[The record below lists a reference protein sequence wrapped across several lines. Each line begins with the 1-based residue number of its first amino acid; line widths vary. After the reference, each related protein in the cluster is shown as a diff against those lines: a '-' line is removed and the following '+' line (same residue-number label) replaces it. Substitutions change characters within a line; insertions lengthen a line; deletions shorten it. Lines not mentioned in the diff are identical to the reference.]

1 MQTEKEI
8 KRLTEAHR
16 ISDFLI
22 RYDKI
27 NKIKFQIIMNIK
39 YNKALWFVTILA
51 IVMLIPFLGLT
62 EFNTKGE
69 PREAV
74 VAYTMLEHGNWI
86 LPINNGGDIPYK
98 PPFFHWC
105 IAFFSLFAGHVSEFT
120 SRLPSA
126 VSLILMTIGGFIF
139 FAKRKD
145 TQTSLIAA
153 ILTLTAFEV
162 HRAGI
167 NCRVDMVNTAFMVGA
182 MYLLYRWWEK
192 GKHQLPWLA
201 ILCMSGATLTKGPVG
216 IILPC
221 FVMGVFM
228 LTQRENFWGIV
239 WRMAATAVLSLII
252 PFCWY
257 YAAYLQGGNEFL
269 ELVKEEN
276 IDRFMGKMAYESHEN
291 PAWYNL
297 LTLITG
303 WLPYTLLL
311 LFSLFILPW
320 KKFSKSKFVE
330 NAKKATPLQVFTW
343 LAFLLVLFFYCI
355 PKSKRSVYLLPCYP
369 FMAYLIA
376 EYIVWMMKEKM
387 GAFKVYAG
395 VIASLAILL
404 IVARIAVSCGLIP
417 DTIFHGRH
425 AAENAAMLHALEK
438 GPQSI
443 AEGIGYLFFIL
454 CIYGIYA
461 TFQSL
466 RRNHTGSIVGHTLVT
481 IISLFLILD
490 STLQPTVLNTKAD
503 KRWAPVI
510 EKKFDTS
517 KLYSYMSIDMLH
529 FFSLNF
535 YLGDKIQQFDKTLPQ
550 DGVVMVPEDNLQDF
564 MEKFGK
570 GYTFQKVWEI
580 PRAVESRCPVGFYR
594 FVKTSANLAC
604 N

>member
-1 MQTEKEI
+1 
-8 KRLTEAHR
+8 
-16 ISDFLI
+16 
-22 RYDKI
+22 
-27 NKIKFQIIMNIK
+27 MNIK
-39 YNKALWFVTILA
+39 YNKALWLITILA

-62 EFNTKGE
+62 DFNTKGE

-105 IAFFSLFAGHVSEFT
+105 IAFFSLFIGHVNEYT

-126 VSLILMTIGGFIF
+126 VSLVLMTIGGFVF
-139 FAKRKD
+139 YAKRKD
-145 TQTSLIAA
+145 TQISLIAA

-162 HRAGI
+162 HRAGM
-167 NCRVDMVNTAFMVGA
+167 NCRVDMVNTTFMVGA

-239 WRMAATAVLSLII
+239 WRMALTALLSLII

-257 YAAYLQGGNEFL
+257 YAAYLQAGDEFL
-269 ELVKEEN
+269 RLVKEEN
-276 IDRFMGKMAYESHEN
+276 IDRFTGKMVYESHEN

-320 KKFSKSKFVE
+320 KKFSKSRFLE

-387 GAFKVYAG
+387 GAIKVYAG
-395 VIASLAILL
+395 VIASLAIIL
-404 IVARIAVSCGLIP
+404 VIATLVIRAGGIP
-417 DTIFHGRH
+417 DTIFHGKH
-425 AAENAAMLHALEK
+425 AADNIAMLHAIGE
-438 GPQSI
+438 STH
-443 AEGIGYLFFIL
+443 GILFYVCYMFLIIGAYHIFKAL
-454 CIYGIYA
+454 KKKETSQMMKY
-461 TFQSL
+461 
-466 RRNHTGSIVGHTLVT
+466 TLVM
-481 IISLFLILD
+481 IIAIFITLD
-490 STLQPTVLNTKAD
+490 STLQPAVLNTKAD
-503 KRWAPVI
+503 KHLAPVI
-510 EKKFDTS
+510 EKKFDTN
-517 KLYSYMSIDMLH
+517 KLYSYIAVDMLH

-535 YLGDKIQQFDKTLPQ
+535 YLGDKIQQFDKVLPQ
-550 DGVVMVPEDNLQDF
+550 DGVLMIPEEHMPDF
-564 MEKFGK
+564 LEKYGK
-570 GYTFQKVWEI
+570 DYTFQKVWEV
-580 PRAVESRCPVGFYR
+580 RKTVEWHNKVGFYR
-594 FVKTSANLAC
+594 FVKTSANIAL
-604 N
+604 NK

>member
-1 MQTEKEI
+1 
-8 KRLTEAHR
+8 
-16 ISDFLI
+16 
-22 RYDKI
+22 
-27 NKIKFQIIMNIK
+27 MNIK
-39 YNKALWFVTILA
+39 YNKALWLITILA
-51 IVMLIPFLGLT
+51 IVMLIPFLGLSD
-62 EFNTKGE
+62 FNTKGE

-105 IAFFSLFAGHVSEFT
+105 IAFFSLFIGHVNEYT

-126 VSLILMTIGGFIF
+126 VSLVLMTIGGFVF
-139 FAKRKD
+139 YAKRKD
-145 TQTSLIAA
+145 TQISLIAA

-239 WRMAATAVLSLII
+239 WRMALTALLSLII

-257 YAAYLQGGNEFL
+257 YAAYLQGGDEFL
-269 ELVKEEN
+269 RLVKEEN

-297 LTLITG
+297 LTLVMG
-303 WLPYTLLL
+303 WAPYTLLL

-320 KKFSKSKFVE
+320 KKFSKTRFLE

-387 GAFKVYAG
+387 GAIKVYAG
-395 VIASLAILL
+395 VIASLAVIL
-404 IVARIAVSCGLIP
+404 VIATLVIRAGGIP
-417 DTIFHGRH
+417 DTIFHGKH
-425 AAENAAMLHALEK
+425 AADNIAMLHAIGE
-438 GPQSI
+438 STH
-443 AEGIGYLFFIL
+443 GILFYVCYMFLIIGAYHIFKAL
-454 CIYGIYA
+454 KRKETSQMMKY
-461 TFQSL
+461 
-466 RRNHTGSIVGHTLVT
+466 TLVM
-481 IISLFLILD
+481 IIAIFITLD
-490 STLQPTVLNTKAD
+490 STLQPAVLNTKAD
-503 KRWAPVI
+503 KHLAPVI

-517 KLYSYMSIDMLH
+517 KLYSYMSVDMLH

-535 YLGDKIQQFDKTLPQ
+535 YLGDKIQQFDKVLPQ
-550 DGVVMVPEDNLQDF
+550 DGVLMIPEEDMPDF
-564 MEKFGK
+564 KEKFGK
-570 GYTFQKVWEI
+570 DYTFQKVWEV
-580 PRAVESRCPVGFYR
+580 RRLVEWRKPVEFYQ
-594 FVKTSANLAC
+594 FVKVRKAL
-604 N
+604 

>member
-1 MQTEKEI
+1 
-8 KRLTEAHR
+8 
-16 ISDFLI
+16 
-22 RYDKI
+22 
-27 NKIKFQIIMNIK
+27 MNIK
-39 YNKALWFVTILA
+39 YNKALWLITILA
-51 IVMLIPFLGLT
+51 IVMLIPFLGLSD
-62 EFNTKGE
+62 FNTKGE

-105 IAFFSLFAGHVSEFT
+105 IAFFSLFIGHVNEFT
-120 SRLPSA
+120 SRLPST
-126 VSLILMTIGGFIF
+126 VSLVLMTIGGFVF
-139 FAKRKD
+139 YAKRKD
-145 TQTSLIAA
+145 TQISLIAA

-221 FVMGVFM
+221 FVMGAFM

-239 WRMAATAVLSLII
+239 WRMALTALLSLII

-257 YAAYLQGGNEFL
+257 YAAYLQGGDEFL
-269 ELVKEEN
+269 RLVKEEN
-276 IDRFMGKMAYESHEN
+276 IDRFMGKMTYESHEN

-303 WLPYTLLL
+303 WAPYTLLL

-320 KKFSKSKFVE
+320 KKFSKTRFLE

-387 GAFKVYAG
+387 GALKVYAG
-395 VIASLAILL
+395 VIASLAVIL
-404 IVARIAVSCGLIP
+404 VIATLVIRTGCVP
-417 DTIFHGRH
+417 DTIFHGKH
-425 AAENAAMLHALEK
+425 AADNIAMLHA
-438 GPQSI
+438 
-443 AEGIGYLFFIL
+443 IGDSHSFLFNVCQMFLLIGAYHIFKALKKKETSQIL
-454 CIYGIYA
+454 KY
-461 TFQSL
+461 
-466 RRNHTGSIVGHTLVT
+466 TLVM
-481 IISLFLILD
+481 IIAIFITLD
-490 STLQPTVLNTKAD
+490 STLQPAVLNTKAD
-503 KRWAPVI
+503 KHLAPVI

-517 KLYSYMSIDMLH
+517 KLYSYMSVDMLH

-535 YLGDKIQQFDKTLPQ
+535 YLGDKIQQFDKVLPQ
-550 DGVVMVPEDNLQDF
+550 DGVLMIPEEDMPAF
-564 MEKFGK
+564 KEKFGK
-570 GYTFQKVWEI
+570 DYTFQKVWEV
-580 PRAVESRCPVGFYR
+580 RRLVEWHHPVGFYQ
-594 FVKTSANLAC
+594 FVKTSANIAQKK
-604 N
+604 

>member
-1 MQTEKEI
+1 
-8 KRLTEAHR
+8 
-16 ISDFLI
+16 
-22 RYDKI
+22 
-27 NKIKFQIIMNIK
+27 MNIK
-39 YNKALWFVTILA
+39 YNKALWLITILA
-51 IVMLIPFLGLT
+51 IVMLIPFLGLSD
-62 EFNTKGE
+62 FNTKGE

-105 IAFFSLFAGHVSEFT
+105 IAFFSLFIGHVNEFT

-126 VSLILMTIGGFIF
+126 VSLVLMTIGGFVF
-139 FAKRKD
+139 YAKRKD
-145 TQTSLIAA
+145 TQISLIAA

-239 WRMAATAVLSLII
+239 WRMALTALLSLII

-257 YAAYLQGGNEFL
+257 YAAYLQGGDEFL
-269 ELVKEEN
+269 RLVKEEN

-320 KKFSKSKFVE
+320 KKFSKTRFLE

-387 GAFKVYAG
+387 GALKVYAG
-395 VIASLAILL
+395 VIASLAVIL
-404 IVARIAVSCGLIP
+404 VIATLVIRTGCIP
-417 DTIFHGRH
+417 DTIFHGKH
-425 AAENAAMLHALEK
+425 AADNIAMLHA
-438 GPQSI
+438 
-443 AEGIGYLFFIL
+443 IGESHSFLFNVCQMFLLIGAYHIFKALKKKETSQIL
-454 CIYGIYA
+454 KY
-461 TFQSL
+461 
-466 RRNHTGSIVGHTLVT
+466 TLVM
-481 IISLFLILD
+481 IIAIFITLD
-490 STLQPTVLNTKAD
+490 STLQPAVLNTKAD
-503 KRWAPVI
+503 KHLAPVI

-517 KLYSYMSIDMLH
+517 KLYSYMSVDMLH

-535 YLGDKIQQFDKTLPQ
+535 YLGDKIQQFDKVLPQ
-550 DGVVMVPEDNLQDF
+550 DGVLMIPEEDMPDF
-564 MEKFGK
+564 KEKFGK
-570 GYTFQKVWEI
+570 DYTFQKVWEV
-580 PRAVESRCPVGFYR
+580 RRLVEWHHPVGFYQ
-594 FVKTSANLAC
+594 FVKTSANIAQKK
-604 N
+604 

>member
-1 MQTEKEI
+1 
-8 KRLTEAHR
+8 
-16 ISDFLI
+16 
-22 RYDKI
+22 
-27 NKIKFQIIMNIK
+27 MNIK
-39 YNKALWFVTILA
+39 YNKALWLITILA
-51 IVMLIPFLGLT
+51 IVMLIPFLGLSD
-62 EFNTKGE
+62 FNTKGE

-105 IAFFSLFAGHVSEFT
+105 IAFFSLFIGYVNEFT

-126 VSLILMTIGGFIF
+126 VSLVLMTIGGFVF
-139 FAKRKD
+139 YAKRKD
-145 TQTSLIAA
+145 TQISLIAA

-239 WRMAATAVLSLII
+239 WRMALTALLSLII

-257 YAAYLQGGNEFL
+257 YAAYLQGGDEFL
-269 ELVKEEN
+269 RLVKEEN

-297 LTLITG
+297 LTLVMG
-303 WLPYTLLL
+303 WAPYTLLL

-320 KKFSKSKFVE
+320 KKFSKTRFLE

-387 GAFKVYAG
+387 GAIKVYAG
-395 VIASLAILL
+395 VIASLAVIL
-404 IVARIAVSCGLIP
+404 VIATLVIRAGGIP
-417 DTIFHGRH
+417 DTIFHGKH
-425 AAENAAMLHALEK
+425 AADNIAMLHAIGE
-438 GPQSI
+438 STH
-443 AEGIGYLFFIL
+443 GILFYVCYMFLIIGAYHIFKAL
-454 CIYGIYA
+454 KKKETSQMMRY
-461 TFQSL
+461 
-466 RRNHTGSIVGHTLVT
+466 TLVM
-481 IISLFLILD
+481 IIAIFITLD
-490 STLQPTVLNTKAD
+490 STLQPAVLNTKAD
-503 KRWAPVI
+503 KHLAPVI

-517 KLYSYMSIDMLH
+517 KLYSYMSVDMLH

-535 YLGDKIQQFDKTLPQ
+535 YLGDKIQQFDKVLPQ
-550 DGVVMVPEDNLQDF
+550 DGVLMIPEGDMPDF
-564 MEKFGK
+564 KEKFGK
-570 GYTFQKVWEI
+570 DYTLQKVWEVK
-580 PRAVESRCPVGFYR
+580 RLVECRHPVGFYR
-594 FVKTSANLAC
+594 FVKTSANIAQ
-604 N
+604 NR

>member
-1 MQTEKEI
+1 
-8 KRLTEAHR
+8 
-16 ISDFLI
+16 
-22 RYDKI
+22 
-27 NKIKFQIIMNIK
+27 MNIK
-39 YNKALWFVTILA
+39 YNKALWLITILA

-62 EFNTKGE
+62 DFNTKGE

-105 IAFFSLFAGHVSEFT
+105 IAFFSLFIGHVNEFT

-126 VSLILMTIGGFIF
+126 VSLVLMTIGGFVF

-239 WRMAATAVLSLII
+239 WRMALTALLSLII

-257 YAAYLQGGNEFL
+257 YAAYLQGGDEFL
-269 ELVKEEN
+269 RLVKEEN

-297 LTLITG
+297 LTLVMG
-303 WLPYTLLL
+303 WAPYTLLL

-320 KKFSKSKFVE
+320 KKFSKTRFLE

-387 GAFKVYAG
+387 GAIKVYAG
-395 VIASLAILL
+395 VIASLAIIL
-404 IVARIAVSCGLIP
+404 VIATLVIRAGGIP
-417 DTIFHGRH
+417 NTIFHGKH
-425 AAENAAMLHALEK
+425 AADNIAMLHA
-438 GPQSI
+438 
-443 AEGIGYLFFIL
+443 IGESHSFLFNVCQMFLLIGAYHIFKAL
-454 CIYGIYA
+454 KKKE
-461 TFQSL
+461 
-466 RRNHTGSIVGHTLVT
+466 TGHIVKCTLVMVIAIFIT
-481 IISLFLILD
+481 LD
-490 STLQPTVLNTKAD
+490 STLQPAVLNTKAD
-503 KRWAPVI
+503 KHLAPVI
-510 EKKFDTS
+510 EKKFDTN
-517 KLYSYMSIDMLH
+517 KLYSYMSVDMLH

-535 YLGDKIQQFDKTLPQ
+535 YLGDKIQQFDKVLPQ
-550 DGVVMVPEDNLQDF
+550 DGVLMIPEEDMPAF
-564 MEKFGK
+564 KEKFGK
-570 GYTFQKVWEI
+570 DYTFQKVWEVK
-580 PRAVESRCPVGFYR
+580 RLVECRHPVGFYR
-594 FVKTSANLAC
+594 FVKTSANIAQ
-604 N
+604 NK

>member
-1 MQTEKEI
+1 
-8 KRLTEAHR
+8 
-16 ISDFLI
+16 
-22 RYDKI
+22 
-27 NKIKFQIIMNIK
+27 MNIK
-39 YNKALWFVTILA
+39 YNKALWIVTILA
-51 IVMLIPFLGLT
+51 IVMLVPFLGLT

-276 IDRFMGKMAYESHEN
+276 IDRFMGKMSYESHEN

-387 GAFKVYAG
+387 GAIKVYAG
-395 VIASLAILL
+395 VIASLAVIL
-404 IVARIAVSCGLIP
+404 VIATLVIRAGGIP
-417 DTIFHGRH
+417 DTIFHGKH
-425 AAENAAMLHALEK
+425 AADNIAMLHAIGE
-438 GPQSI
+438 STH
-443 AEGIGYLFFIL
+443 GILFYVCYMFLIIGAYHIFKAL
-454 CIYGIYA
+454 KKKETSQMMKY
-461 TFQSL
+461 
-466 RRNHTGSIVGHTLVT
+466 TLVM
-481 IISLFLILD
+481 IIAIFITLD
-490 STLQPTVLNTKAD
+490 STLQPAVLNTKAD
-503 KRWAPVI
+503 KHLAPVI

-517 KLYSYMSIDMLH
+517 KLYSYMSVDMLH

-535 YLGDKIQQFDKTLPQ
+535 YLGDKIQQFDKVLPQ
-550 DGVVMVPEDNLQDF
+550 DGVLMIPEEDMPDF
-564 MEKFGK
+564 LEKFGK
-570 GYTFQKVWEI
+570 DYTFQKVWEV
-580 PRAVESRCPVGFYR
+580 RKTVEWHNKVGFYQ
-594 FVKTSANLAC
+594 FVKTSANIAL
-604 N
+604 NK

>member
-1 MQTEKEI
+1 
-8 KRLTEAHR
+8 
-16 ISDFLI
+16 
-22 RYDKI
+22 
-27 NKIKFQIIMNIK
+27 MNIK
-39 YNKALWFVTILA
+39 YNKALWLITILA
-51 IVMLIPFLGLT
+51 IVMLIPFLGLSD
-62 EFNTKGE
+62 FNTKGE

-105 IAFFSLFAGHVSEFT
+105 IAFFSLFIGHVNEFT

-126 VSLILMTIGGFIF
+126 VSLVLMTIGGFVF
-139 FAKRKD
+139 YAKRKD
-145 TQTSLIAA
+145 TQISLIAA

-239 WRMAATAVLSLII
+239 WRMALTALLSLII

-257 YAAYLQGGNEFL
+257 YAAYLQGGDEFL
-269 ELVKEEN
+269 RLVKEEN

-297 LTLITG
+297 LTLVMG
-303 WLPYTLLL
+303 WAPYTLLL

-320 KKFSKSKFVE
+320 KKFSKTRFLE

-387 GAFKVYAG
+387 GAMKVYAG
-395 VIASLAILL
+395 VIASLAIILV
-404 IVARIAVSCGLIP
+404 VATLVIRAGGIP
-417 DTIFHGRH
+417 DTIFHGKH
-425 AAENAAMLHALEK
+425 AADNIAMLHAIGE
-438 GPQSI
+438 STH
-443 AEGIGYLFFIL
+443 GILFYVCNVFLIIGAYHIFKAL
-454 CIYGIYA
+454 KKKETSQMMRY
-461 TFQSL
+461 
-466 RRNHTGSIVGHTLVT
+466 TLVM
-481 IISLFLILD
+481 IIAIFITLD
-490 STLQPTVLNTKAD
+490 STLQPAVLNTKAD
-503 KRWAPVI
+503 KHLAPVI

-517 KLYSYMSIDMLH
+517 KLYSYMSVDMLH

-535 YLGDKIQQFDKTLPQ
+535 YLGDKIQQFDKVLPQ
-550 DGVVMVPEDNLQDF
+550 DGVLMIPEEDMPDF
-564 MEKFGK
+564 KEKFGK
-570 GYTFQKVWEI
+570 DYTFQKVWEV
-580 PRAVESRCPVGFYR
+580 RRLVEWHHPVGFYR
-594 FVKTSANLAC
+594 FVKTSANIAQKK
-604 N
+604 

>member
-1 MQTEKEI
+1 
-8 KRLTEAHR
+8 
-16 ISDFLI
+16 
-22 RYDKI
+22 
-27 NKIKFQIIMNIK
+27 MNIK
-39 YNKALWFVTILA
+39 YNKALWLIIILA
-51 IVMLIPFLGLT
+51 IVMMTPFLGLT
-62 EFNTKGE
+62 DFNTKGE

-105 IAFFSLFAGHVSEFT
+105 IAFFSLIAGHVNEYT

-126 VSLILMTIGGFIF
+126 VSLVLMTIGGFVF
-139 FAKRKD
+139 YAKRKD

-162 HRAGI
+162 HRAGM
-167 NCRVDMVNTAFMVGA
+167 NCRVDMVNSALMVGA

-239 WRMAATAVLSLII
+239 WRMALTALLSLII

-257 YAAYLQGGNEFL
+257 YAAYLQGGDEFL
-269 ELVKEEN
+269 RLVKEEN

-297 LTLITG
+297 LTLVMG
-303 WLPYTLLL
+303 WAPYTLLL

-320 KKFSKSKFVE
+320 KKFSKTRFLE

-387 GAFKVYAG
+387 GAIKVYAG
-395 VIASLAILL
+395 VIASLAVIL
-404 IVARIAVSCGLIP
+404 VIATLVIRAGGIP
-417 DTIFHGRH
+417 DTIFHGKH
-425 AAENAAMLHALEK
+425 AADNIAMLHAI
-438 GPQSI
+438 GDSTH
-443 AEGIGYLFFIL
+443 GILFYVCNVFLIIGAYHIFKVL
-454 CIYGIYA
+454 KKKETSQMMRY
-461 TFQSL
+461 
-466 RRNHTGSIVGHTLVT
+466 TLVM
-481 IISLFLILD
+481 IIAIFITLD
-490 STLQPTVLNTKAD
+490 STLQPAVLNTKAD
-503 KRWAPVI
+503 KHLAPVI

-517 KLYSYMSIDMLH
+517 KLYSYMSVEMMH

-535 YLGDKIQQFDKTLPQ
+535 YLGDKIQQFDKVLPQ
-550 DGVVMVPEDNLQDF
+550 DGVLMIPESDVPDF
-564 MEKFGK
+564 KEKFGRD
-570 GYTFQKVWEI
+570 YTFQKVWEVKKL
-580 PRAVESRCPVGFYR
+580 VEWHHPVGFYR
-594 FVKTSANLAC
+594 FVKTSANIAQ
-604 N
+604 NK

>member
-1 MQTEKEI
+1 
-8 KRLTEAHR
+8 
-16 ISDFLI
+16 
-22 RYDKI
+22 
-27 NKIKFQIIMNIK
+27 MNIK
-39 YNKALWFVTILA
+39 YNKALWLITILA
-51 IVMLIPFLGLT
+51 IVMLIPFLGLSD
-62 EFNTKGE
+62 FNTKGE

-105 IAFFSLFAGHVSEFT
+105 IAFFSLFIGHVNEFT

-126 VSLILMTIGGFIF
+126 VSLVLMTIGGFVF
-139 FAKRKD
+139 YAKRKE
-145 TQTSLIAA
+145 TQISLIAA

-239 WRMAATAVLSLII
+239 WRMALTALLSLII

-257 YAAYLQGGNEFL
+257 YAAYLQGGDEFL
-269 ELVKEEN
+269 RLVKEEN

-320 KKFSKSKFVE
+320 KKFSKTRFLE

-387 GAFKVYAG
+387 GALKVYAG
-395 VIASLAILL
+395 VIASLAVIL
-404 IVARIAVSCGLIP
+404 VIATLVIRTGCVP
-417 DTIFHGRH
+417 DTIFHGKH
-425 AAENAAMLHALEK
+425 AADNIAMLHA
-438 GPQSI
+438 
-443 AEGIGYLFFIL
+443 IGDSHSFLFNVCQMFLLIGAYHIFKALKKKETSQIL
-454 CIYGIYA
+454 KY
-461 TFQSL
+461 
-466 RRNHTGSIVGHTLVT
+466 TLVM
-481 IISLFLILD
+481 IIAIFITLD
-490 STLQPTVLNTKAD
+490 STLQPAVLNTKAD
-503 KRWAPVI
+503 KHLAPVI

-517 KLYSYMSIDMLH
+517 KLYSYMSVDMLH

-535 YLGDKIQQFDKTLPQ
+535 YLGDKIQQFDKVLPQ
-550 DGVVMVPEDNLQDF
+550 DGVLMIPEEDMPDF
-564 MEKFGK
+564 KEKFGK
-570 GYTFQKVWEI
+570 DYTFQKVWEVK
-580 PRAVESRCPVGFYR
+580 RLVECRHPVGFYQ
-594 FVKTSANLAC
+594 FVKVRKAL
-604 N
+604 

>member
-1 MQTEKEI
+1 
-8 KRLTEAHR
+8 
-16 ISDFLI
+16 
-22 RYDKI
+22 
-27 NKIKFQIIMNIK
+27 MNIK
-39 YNKALWFVTILA
+39 YNKALWLITILA
-51 IVMLIPFLGLT
+51 IVMLIPFLGLSD
-62 EFNTKGE
+62 FNTKGE

-105 IAFFSLFAGHVSEFT
+105 IAFFSLFIGYVNEYT

-126 VSLILMTIGGFIF
+126 VSLVLMTIGGFVF
-139 FAKRKD
+139 YAKRKD
-145 TQTSLIAA
+145 TQISLIAA

-239 WRMAATAVLSLII
+239 WRMALTALLSLII

-257 YAAYLQGGNEFL
+257 YAAYLQGGDEFL
-269 ELVKEEN
+269 RLVKEEN

-320 KKFSKSKFVE
+320 KKFSKTRFLE

-376 EYIVWMMKEKM
+376 EYIVWMMKEKV
-387 GAFKVYAG
+387 GAIKVYAG
-395 VIASLAILL
+395 VIASLAVIL
-404 IVARIAVSCGLIP
+404 VIATLVIRAGGIP
-417 DTIFHGRH
+417 DTIFHGKH
-425 AAENAAMLHALEK
+425 AADNIAMLHAIGE
-438 GPQSI
+438 STH
-443 AEGIGYLFFIL
+443 GILFYVCYMFLIIGAYHIFKAL
-454 CIYGIYA
+454 KKKETSQMMKY
-461 TFQSL
+461 
-466 RRNHTGSIVGHTLVT
+466 TLVM
-481 IISLFLILD
+481 IIAIFITLD
-490 STLQPTVLNTKAD
+490 STLQPAVLNTKAD
-503 KRWAPVI
+503 KHLAPVI

-517 KLYSYMSIDMLH
+517 KLYSYMSVDMLH

-535 YLGDKIQQFDKTLPQ
+535 YLGDKIQQFDKVLPQ
-550 DGVVMVPEDNLQDF
+550 DGVLMIPEEDMPDF
-564 MEKFGK
+564 LEKFGK
-570 GYTFQKVWEI
+570 DYTFQKVWEV
-580 PRAVESRCPVGFYR
+580 RKTVEWHNKVGFYR
-594 FVKTSANLAC
+594 FVKTSANIAL
-604 N
+604 NK

>member
-1 MQTEKEI
+1 
-8 KRLTEAHR
+8 
-16 ISDFLI
+16 
-22 RYDKI
+22 
-27 NKIKFQIIMNIK
+27 MNIK
-39 YNKALWFVTILA
+39 YNKALWLITILA
-51 IVMLIPFLGLT
+51 IVMLIPFLGLSD
-62 EFNTKGE
+62 FNTKGE

-105 IAFFSLFAGHVSEFT
+105 IAFFSLFIGHVNEFT

-126 VSLILMTIGGFIF
+126 VSLVLTTIGGFVF
-139 FAKRKD
+139 YAKRKNA
-145 TQTSLIAA
+145 QTSLIAA

-239 WRMAATAVLSLII
+239 WRMALTALLSLII

-257 YAAYLQGGNEFL
+257 YAAYLQGGDEFL
-269 ELVKEEN
+269 RLVKEEN

-320 KKFSKSKFVE
+320 KKFSKTRFLE

-387 GAFKVYAG
+387 GAIKVYAG
-395 VIASLAILL
+395 VIASLAIIL
-404 IVARIAVSCGLIP
+404 VIATLVIRTGCIP
-417 DTIFHGRH
+417 DTIFHGKH
-425 AAENAAMLHALEK
+425 AADNIAMLHAIRESTHSFLFHVCK
-438 GPQSI
+438 VFLL
-443 AEGIGYLFFIL
+443 IGAYYIFKALKKKE
-454 CIYGIYA
+454 
-461 TFQSL
+461 
-466 RRNHTGSIVGHTLVT
+466 TGHIVKCTLVM
-481 IISLFLILD
+481 IIAIFITLD
-490 STLQPTVLNTKAD
+490 STLQPAVLNTKAD
-503 KRWAPVI
+503 KHLAPVI

-517 KLYSYMSIDMLH
+517 KLYSYMSVDMLH

-535 YLGDKIQQFDKTLPQ
+535 YLGDKIQQFDKVLPQ
-550 DGVVMVPEDNLQDF
+550 DGVLMIPEEDMPDF
-564 MEKFGK
+564 KEKFGK
-570 GYTFQKVWEI
+570 DYTFQKVWEV
-580 PRAVESRCPVGFYR
+580 RRLVECRHPVGFYQ
-594 FVKTSANLAC
+594 FVKTSANIAQ
-604 N
+604 NR